1 MINYEVLK
9 IIWWMAMGAVLVI
22 YAGTAGYDS
31 GVTMIMPFL
40 RKEIDRRVMLNT
52 SAPTWDGN
60 QTWLV
65 FAGGGWPGTCIQ
77 IQ

>member
-1 MINYEVLK
+1 LIDYEVLK
-9 IIWWMAMGAVLVI
+9 ILWWMAMGAVLVI

-52 SAPTWDGN
+52 SAPTDLN
-60 QTWLV
+60 TMQRYYAV
-65 FAGGGWPGTCIQ
+65 ANSCF
-77 IQ
+77 